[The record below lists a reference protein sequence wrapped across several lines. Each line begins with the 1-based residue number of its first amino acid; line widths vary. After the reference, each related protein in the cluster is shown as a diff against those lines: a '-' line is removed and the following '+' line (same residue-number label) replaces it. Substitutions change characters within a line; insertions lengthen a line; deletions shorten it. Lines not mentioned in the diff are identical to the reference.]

1 MRFILTF
8 ILTSLLFSCGS
19 SDALS
24 KRIINK
30 DTQHHIEDS
39 SDSSQVDS
47 VLTTVWYFISDASTG
62 YKRQLLKSGE
72 SYNIALMPIVTTAN
86 FDKVSMFHEKDC
98 WALFTWLN
106 KKGVQALNTAKQNA
120 KSKMIAFILDNKLL
134 RLQLVEDPQFARV
147 EENADPRVY
156 GEVLTFPCN
165 SFSPEELKNFETI
178 LKSEQKGNR

>member
-1 MRFILTF
+1 MKKELFEKNPILKLTF
-8 ILTSLLFSCGS
+8 DFSLM
-19 SDALS
+19 
-24 KRIINK
+24 IINYCEQL
-30 DTQHHIEDS
+30 DTQKKYI
-39 SDSSQVDS
+39 
-47 VLTTVWYFISDASTG
+47 IS
-62 YKRQLLKSGE
+62 RQLLKSGE

-147 EENADPRVY
+147 EENADSRVY